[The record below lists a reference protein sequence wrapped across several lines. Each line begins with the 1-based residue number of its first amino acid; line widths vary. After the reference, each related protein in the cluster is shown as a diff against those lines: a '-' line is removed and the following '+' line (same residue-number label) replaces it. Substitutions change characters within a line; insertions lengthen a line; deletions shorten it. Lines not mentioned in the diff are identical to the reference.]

1 MVRRKK
7 MTLFLNTLENVRVY
21 KLKKMIEG
29 KACVSQEIYRGIIKS
44 FSWCITS
51 YDYDLFTM
59 NYMITLI
66 KILSKLIYFTA
77 ILKVRPIDQQLYLI
91 FKDNNYLDK
100 YEQLSDST
108 ACLSDYGLTSA
119 AATVTYPAIL
129 GLAVR
134 QKNGSFES
142 LELTS
147 YSVSK
152 LSEFS
157 FNGNSEDTEKC
168 IAYVPPHGR
177 YTEMIE
183 KLTNTKLSSSFD

>member
-1 MVRRKK
+1 MENLKDDNSICNKYENIMRSVDYNIYLMVRRKK

-21 KLKKMIEG
+21 KLKKMIE
-29 KACVSQEIYRGIIKS
+29 
-44 FSWCITS
+44 
-51 YDYDLFTM
+51 
-59 NYMITLI
+59 
-66 KILSKLIYFTA
+66 A